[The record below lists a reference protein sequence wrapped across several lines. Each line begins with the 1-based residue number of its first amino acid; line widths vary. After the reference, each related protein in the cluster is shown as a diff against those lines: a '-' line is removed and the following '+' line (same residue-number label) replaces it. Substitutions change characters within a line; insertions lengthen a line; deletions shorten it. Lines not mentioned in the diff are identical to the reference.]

1 MPCFSTPSAFSAL
14 KTLDNFID
22 CFVLIKAGIMHTDK
36 NIYKINFIKSLKY
49 RFDDADSWLASQIT
63 NLSTEFVKQE
73 HMSTFAEKLAG
84 LLRGHPRFG
93 KIDRVCL
100 AQSLAPVNALLVV
113 SSHCSLR
120 VEHNLMSEGYRCFVD
135 PQGSLFQLKPG
146 QMRVYGST
154 DKILATYNAQ
164 RRPVQR
170 SMRLIHEMGFKS
182 GMCLPIFF
190 LGNIRGF
197 LFLNSLEE
205 QFFDGF
211 ESEGY
216 ALFSLMKMLAKVCL
230 AVHTD
235 ARSVMR
241 PREFAGEWQYSSR
254 VFSPEKFTLHLQA
267 MLFATTGK
275 HLTIQV
281 ESSVESALL
290 ISPSLV
296 ALVLSSAIVELT
308 DVAHHSNIVVFF
320 ERRGQSVCV
329 RFQHLLDL
337 GDVVVRHA
345 AERASERLAREAS
358 AVGMEFAFDQFFAT
372 LTFPLDLAYDADPS
386 VLYSV

>member
-1 MPCFSTPSAFSAL
+1 
-14 KTLDNFID
+14 
-22 CFVLIKAGIMHTDK
+22 MHTDK

-49 RFDDADSWLASQIT
+49 RFDDSDSWLASQIT
-63 NLSTEFVKQE
+63 NLSTEFVEQSDIPK
-73 HMSTFAEKLAG
+73 FAEKLAA

-100 AQSLAPVNALLVV
+100 AQSLAPVNELLVV
-113 SSHCSLR
+113 SSYCSLQ
-120 VEHNLMSEGYRCFVD
+120 VPQNLIPVGYRCFVD

-146 QMRVYGST
+146 QMRVYGNS
-154 DKILATYNAQ
+154 DKIIATYNAQ

-170 SMRLIHEMGFKS
+170 SMRLINAMGFKS
-182 GMCLPIFF
+182 GVCLPIFF

-216 ALFSLMKMLAKVCL
+216 ALFSMMKMLAKACL

-235 ARSVMR
+235 ARSVTR

-254 VFSPEKFTLHLQA
+254 VFSPTQFRDHLRA

-275 HLTIQV
+275 DLTIHV
-281 ESSVESALL
+281 ESSIESALL
-290 ISPSLV
+290 ISPSLA
-296 ALVLSSAIVELT
+296 ALVLSSAIAELT
-308 DVAHHSNIVVFF
+308 DVGHHSNIVVFF
-320 ERRGQSVCV
+320 ERRGENVCV
-329 RFQHLLDL
+329 RFQHLLNL

-345 AERASERLAREAS
+345 VERVAERLAREAS
-358 AVGMEFAFDQFFAT
+358 AVGMEFEFDNFFAT
-372 LTFPLDLAYDADPS
+372 LIFPLDLAYDVDHS
-386 VLYSV
+386 VLYSI